1 MGLKPA
7 WLLLAMEASCAP
19 MNSHASF
26 LLRVSNIAFSTS
38 TNLPD
43 ADTIELDKAL
53 EDVVS
58 NVAGFESAQ
67 LLGMMSPSL
76 FDRSCRRRAR
86 RIFFKCRRSA

>member
-1 MGLKPA
+1 
-7 WLLLAMEASCAP
+7 
-19 MNSHASF
+19 
-26 LLRVSNIAFSTS
+26 

-43 ADTIELDKAL
+43 GDTIELDQAL

-58 NVAGFESAQ
+58 NVAGVENAQ

-86 RIFFKCRRSA
+86 RISSSVDARRDIKLRRVSGLCRPRTVPQGREHGWGRGGAGAV